1 MSHAI
6 CNVVLS
12 MMTLILHK
20 KVLSTQLNA
29 YPLAPFLQNLPF
41 HDTFKVDCFDIFS
54 SRLHPSHLNQLS
66 CGLTNYPYRQLVDY
80 LSSVIGMLVVNWRV
94 IIECIAS
101 IEVFP
106 YILARHLFK
115 DEITTWMAI
124 GIVSNIDYL
133 VFKNHNFSTF
143 RYQN

>member
-1 MSHAI
+1 
-6 CNVVLS
+6 
-12 MMTLILHK
+12 
-20 KVLSTQLNA
+20 
-29 YPLAPFLQNLPF
+29 
-41 HDTFKVDCFDIFS
+41 
-54 SRLHPSHLNQLS
+54 
-66 CGLTNYPYRQLVDY
+66 
-80 LSSVIGMLVVNWRV
+80 MLVVNRRV